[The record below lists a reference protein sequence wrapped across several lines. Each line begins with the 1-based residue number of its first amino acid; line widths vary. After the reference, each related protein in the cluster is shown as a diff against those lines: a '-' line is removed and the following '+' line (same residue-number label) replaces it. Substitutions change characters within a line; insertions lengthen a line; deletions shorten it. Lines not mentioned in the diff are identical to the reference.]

1 MARIE
6 DLKGLVSKG
15 SGIAKGNIYRV
26 FLPSMPGATSREINL
41 LCSNVN
47 LPGRQIMTQERKI
60 GTIMQKVAYDQAYD
74 DVNMTFLLLN
84 DYGIKNYFESW
95 QALAL
100 DPNTLEPN
108 YHSEYTFDVKIQ
120 QLKRGFTLP
129 IYNTPLGLP
138 ILPAEI
144 QNRLPKIGSLDL
156 AQGELD
162 IDLPIFREAVV
173 YECTLE
179 KAFCT
184 TMSAVE
190 LGNAMGDVMQL
201 QIQLSYKNWRSNF
214 TPSKPTVTN
223 NLIPSASGA
232 PATSVRPKSRPTNV
246 TKPVTATYPNNPPPS
261 VRRTGTSGP
270 Y

>member
-6 DLKGLVSKG
+6 DLKGLVSKS

-129 IYNTPLGLP
+129 IYTFRIAYTTSRNTK
-138 ILPAEI
+138 
-144 QNRLPKIGSLDL
+144 Q
-156 AQGELD
+156 
-162 IDLPIFREAVV
+162 
-173 YECTLE
+173 
-179 KAFCT
+179 T
-184 TMSAVE
+184 TKDRIS
-190 LGNAMGDVMQL
+190 
-201 QIQLSYKNWRSNF
+201 
-214 TPSKPTVTN
+214 
-223 NLIPSASGA
+223 
-232 PATSVRPKSRPTNV
+232 
-246 TKPVTATYPNNPPPS
+246 
-261 VRRTGTSGP
+261 
-270 Y
+270 

>member
-6 DLKGLVSKG
+6 DLKGLVSKS

-26 FLPSMPGATSREINL
+26 FLPSMPGATSREVNL
-41 LCSNVN
+41 LCTNVN
-47 LPGRQIMTQERKI
+47 LPARQIMTQDRKI

-108 YHSEYTFDVKIQ
+108 YHNEYTFDVKIQ
-120 QLKRGFTLP
+120 QLKKGFSLP

-190 LGNAMGDVMQL
+190 LGNGSQDVMQL

-214 TPSKPTVTN
+214 TPSGATVTN
-223 NLIPSASGA
+223 TVIPSASGA
-232 PATSVRPKSRPTNV
+232 PATSVRPKTRPTNP
-246 TKPVTATYPNNPPPS
+246 TKPIVTATPTPPPS
-261 VRRTGTSGP
+261 IRRTGTSGL